1 MSRFSEI
8 CQTWEAS
15 LCFPSNYISSPK
27 EKYYLVSLI
36 LLYHSFLKINHWI
49 YRTYMSEGVDP
60 SNLIVDFQKGRIR
73 RMEEY

>member
-1 MSRFSEI
+1 MSRFSEN
-8 CQTWEAS
+8 CQKWEAS